1 MYSLQV
7 EGEVALWLEPWPGTL
22 RYVLGQNT
30 LITLYSHSDSLH
42 LEVYTSK
49 LLNQS
54 RYLASHREQESSKEE
69 SHDIRSERL
78 KERDRQQYLEA
89 GQTVK
94 RMTREDK
101 QANIRERAS
110 QAEDAANRRGQGQV
124 YNITNLVSRKYH
136 KATDTPIVDN
146 QGRLLTMEA

>member
-1 MYSLQV
+1 MSSINTTWKQIRVSDQRSL
-7 EGEVALWLEPWPGTL
+7 PGT
-22 RYVLGQNT
+22 QT
-30 LITLYSHSDSLH
+30 KEEE
-42 LEVYTSK
+42 EVDHR
-49 LLNQS
+49 

-78 KERDRQQYLEA
+78 KERDRQQCLEA